1 MKLQLKTCL
10 FFLLTLLTFALKAT
24 HNRAGEITY
33 QRVAPFTQ
41 TVSGLEVE
49 VYNYLITVTFYTN
62 DGTGIADRC
71 RDTLYFGDGDK
82 AIAFRMNGLAGNCP
96 NADCSPTVP
105 CGEIILSDNGYV
117 VKKNIFQFRHRY
129 PGPGTYLIRTTDP
142 NRNQSV
148 KNIPNSV
155 NVTFYI
161 EASLVI
167 NSFTGANSSPV
178 FKYAP
183 IDKACLGQCFQ
194 HNPGAFDI
202 DGDSLSYEISTSR
215 GANGQT
221 VPGYSFPN
229 QQWGGIYTIDPITGL
244 LQWCSPA
251 ESGEYNLAF
260 IVREWRKNTN
270 NKYQLIGYVFRDMQV
285 IVGNCPNLYPPV
297 ITQLPDTCV
306 EAGAV
311 ISKSIKVTDQ
321 NVNDFITLEGE
332 SGAFGIPNHPAVLT
346 GTTGYQP
353 LLAKFTWNTDCSHIR
368 NQPYNNV
375 FKATDN
381 GSTKQVSFS
390 SYIIKVVPPA
400 IKGVTV
406 SPQGTSMIINW
417 LPAQCNPTNNPIVDY
432 KIYRKENCDPFVQ
445 DPCSEIIPASSGFKQ
460 IGQVGSTITL
470 FTDNNGGDGLV
481 VGQNYSYLVVAFYS
495 DGTQTF
501 ASKSVCGTLKREVPV
516 ILNVDVLGTGTNG
529 SIRVKW
535 MRPRTDAGN
544 FDTMKYLPPYRFKLI
559 HYIQGGTPD
568 TVFTVTK
575 NSVLQLDTV
584 FDHSNINTSLSM
596 ETYQVEF
603 MSRSTIIGFSQ
614 KATSV
619 FLTVSPSD
627 RRMDLS
633 WDYKT
638 PWKNNLFTI
647 KRKSPG
653 TSTFITV
660 GTTTAQSYTDENNIV
675 NKYNYCYI
683 VESEGAYSDLT
694 IPKPLINNSQEACA
708 TSTDNVAPCQ
718 PAMQIGADCPNLQ
731 VKIQWK
737 DVRKIC
743 SRSDDVI
750 AYEVF
755 YKPTVGSEFILKKTF
770 TVTPA
775 DSSFEYIPNE
785 DGEYISGCYVVVA
798 VDSAGNNSKLAND
811 FCIDNCP
818 IFELPNIFTP
828 NGDKANDYFKA
839 IRVRQIKEIDL
850 HVYDRWGN
858 LVYMTTDPYFK
869 WDGTSIFSNVE
880 VSEGTFFYICDV
892 YEPRVRGT
900 VKRTLKGNVQVVR

>member
-1 MKLQLKTCL
+1 MKPRPRYL
-10 FFLLTLLTFALKAT
+10 FLFLLNFVILALNAT

-41 TVSGLEVE
+41 TVSGQEVE

-62 DGTGIADRC
+62 DGPGIADRC

-82 AIAFRMNGLAGNCP
+82 AIAFRSNGFAGSCP

-117 VKKNIFQFRHRY
+117 VKKNIFQFKHRY
-129 PGPGTYLIRTTDP
+129 PGPGVYSIRTTDP
-142 NRNQSV
+142 NRNQNV

-161 EASLVI
+161 EAYLVI
-167 NSFTGANSSPV
+167 NSFTGANTSPV

-194 HNPGAFDI
+194 HNPGAYDV

-229 QQWGGIYTIDPITGL
+229 KDGGTYTIDAITGL
-244 LQWCSPA
+244 LQWCSPI
-251 ESGEYNLAF
+251 EMGEYNLAF
-260 IVREWRKNTN
+260 IVKEWRKNTN
-270 NKYQLIGYVFRDMQV
+270 GIYQMIGYVFRDMQV
-285 IVGNCPNLYPPV
+285 IVGSCPNLYPPV
-297 ITQLPDTCV
+297 ISPLADTCV

-311 ISKSIKVTDQ
+311 ITKTIRVTDQ
-321 NVNDFITLEGE
+321 NTADYITLEGE
-332 SGAFGIPNHPAVLT
+332 SGAFAVTSNPAVLT
-346 GTTGYQP
+346 GTSGNQP
-353 LLAKFTWNTDCSHIR
+353 LLAKFTWNTNCSHIR
-368 NQPYNNV
+368 EQPYNSV
-375 FKATDN
+375 FKASDN
-381 GSTKQVSFS
+381 GSTKQVTFA

-406 SPQGTSMIINW
+406 SPQGTNMIVNW
-417 LPAQCNPTNNPIVDY
+417 LPAQCNPTNNPITSY
-432 KIYRKENCDPFVQ
+432 KIYRKENCDTFIQ
-445 DPCSEIIPASSGFKQ
+445 APCTAIIPASSGFKL
-460 IGQVGSTITL
+460 IGQVGSTITQYI
-470 FTDNNGGDGLV
+470 DNNGGDGLV

-501 ASKSVCGTLKREVPV
+501 ASNSVCGALKREVPV
-516 ILNVDVLGTGTNG
+516 ILNVDVLSTATNG
-529 SIRVKW
+529 SIRVRW
-535 MRPRTDAGN
+535 MRPRTDFGN
-544 FDTMKYLPPYRFKLI
+544 LDTNKYLPPYRFKLI
-559 HYIQGGTPD
+559 HYRQGLSPD

-584 FDHSNINTSLSM
+584 FDHMNINTTLGK

-603 MSRSTIIGFSQ
+603 MSQSTIIGFSQ

-619 FLTVSPSD
+619 FLTVTPSD

-638 PWKNNLFTI
+638 PWQNTLFTI
-647 KRKSPG
+647 KRKGPG
-653 TSTFITV
+653 ATAFTSIA
-660 GTTTAQSYTDENNIV
+660 TTTSQTYTDENNV
-675 NKYNYCYI
+675 ANKNTYCYL
-683 VESEGAYSDLT
+683 VVSEGAYSDIT
-694 IPKPLINNSQEACA
+694 ISKPLINKSQEACA
-708 TSTDNVAPCQ
+708 TATDLIAPCS
-718 PAMQIGADCPNLQ
+718 PTMQIGADCPSLQ
-731 VKIQWK
+731 VKVEWK
-737 DVRKIC
+737 DVRKNC
-743 SRSDDVI
+743 SRSDDVVS
-750 AYEVF
+750 YEVF
-755 YKPTVGSEFILKKTF
+755 YKPTVSSEFILKKTF
-770 TVTPA
+770 TVTPSDTA
-775 DSSFEYIPNE
+775 FEYIPNDDDE
-785 DGEYISGCYVVVA
+785 FISGCYVIVA
-798 VDSAGNNSKLAND
+798 VDSSNNRSSLGND

-818 IFELPNIFTP
+818 VFELPNIFTP
-828 NGDKANDYFKA
+828 NGDKANDQFKA

-858 LVYMTTDPYFK
+858 LVYKTTDPYFK

-900 VKRTLKGNVQVVR
+900 VKRTLKGNVQVAR